1 MVDGTLILRKNA
13 KDEEIK
19 AYNILKDILFKNDIA
34 IIGDN
39 ISKNL
44 PDIYTKDFDI
54 GVEVTSCEHLSQFLL
69 DTFSKNHKKKGKNVN
84 EIIKLYENLSLK
96 EKNLLFLNE
105 FEKILEKKIKKIDVY
120 KHCKS
125 LNLIIISNL
134 ETKSYVRRESLAEIY
149 QKLVLKYNKKYDN
162 LFLFYNNTLY
172 VSINYN
178 FVKLKKINTLSE
190 EK

>member
-1 MVDGTLILRKNA
+1 MVNGTLILRKNA

-19 AYNILKDILFKNDIA
+19 AYKVLKDVLFRNEVA
-34 IIGDN
+34 IIGDD

-44 PDIYTKDFDI
+44 PDIYTQSYDI
-54 GVEVTSCEHLSQFLL
+54 GVEVTSCEHLSQYLM
-69 DTFSKNHKKKGKNVN
+69 DTFSKKHKKKGEDVS
-84 EIIKLYENLSLK
+84 EIINLYENLSLK
-96 EKNLLFLNE
+96 DKNLLFLNE
-105 FEKILEKKIKKIDVY
+105 FENILEKKIKKIDVY

-134 ETKSYVRRESLAEIY
+134 ENKSYVRRESLAEIY

-178 FVKLKKINTLSE
+178 FVKLKKIKEETL

>member
-1 MVDGTLILRKNA
+1 MVNGTLILRKNA

-19 AYNILKDILFKNDIA
+19 AYKVLKDVLFRNEVA
-34 IIGDN
+34 IIGDD

-44 PDIYTKDFDI
+44 PDIYTQSYDI
-54 GVEVTSCEHLSQFLL
+54 GVEVTSCEHLSQYLM
-69 DTFSKNHKKKGKNVN
+69 DTFSKKHKKKGEDVS
-84 EIIKLYENLSLK
+84 EIINLYENLSLK
-96 EKNLLFLNE
+96 DKNLLFLNE
-105 FEKILEKKIKKIDVY
+105 FENILEKKIKKIDVY

-134 ETKSYVRRESLAEIY
+134 ENKSYVRRESLAEIY
-149 QKLVLKYNKKYDN
+149 QRLVLKYNKKYDN

-178 FVKLKKINTLSE
+178 FVKLKKIKEETL

>member
-1 MVDGTLILRKNA
+1 MVNGTLILRKNA

-19 AYNILKDILFKNDIA
+19 AYKVLKDVLFRNEVA
-34 IIGDN
+34 IIGDD

-44 PDIYTKDFDI
+44 PDIYTQSYDI
-54 GVEVTSCEHLSQFLL
+54 GVEVTSCEHLSQYLM
-69 DTFSKNHKKKGKNVN
+69 DTFSKKHKKKGENVS
-84 EIIKLYENLSLK
+84 EIINLYENLSLK
-96 EKNLLFLNE
+96 DKNLLFLNE
-105 FEKILEKKIKKIDVY
+105 FENILEKKIKKIDVY

-134 ETKSYVRRESLAEIY
+134 ENKSYVRRESLAEIY

-178 FVKLKKINTLSE
+178 FVKLKKIKEETL

>member
-1 MVDGTLILRKNA
+1 MVNGTLILRKNA

-19 AYNILKDILFKNDIA
+19 AYKVLKDVLFRNEVA
-34 IIGDN
+34 IIGDD

-44 PDIYTKDFDI
+44 PDIYTQSYDI
-54 GVEVTSCEHLSQFLL
+54 GVEVTSCEHLSQYLM
-69 DTFSKNHKKKGKNVN
+69 DTFSKKHKKKGENVS
-84 EIIKLYENLSLK
+84 EIINLYENLSLK
-96 EKNLLFLNE
+96 DKNLLFLNE
-105 FEKILEKKIKKIDVY
+105 FENILEKKIKKIDVY

-134 ETKSYVRRESLAEIY
+134 ENKSYVRRESLAEIY
-149 QKLVLKYNKKYDN
+149 QRLVLKYNKKYDN

-178 FVKLKKINTLSE
+178 FVKLKKIKEETL

>member
-1 MVDGTLILRKNA
+1 MVNGTLILRKNA

-19 AYNILKDILFKNDIA
+19 AYKVLKDVLFRNEVA
-34 IIGDN
+34 IIGDD

-44 PDIYTKDFDI
+44 PDIYTQSYDI
-54 GVEVTSCEHLSQFLL
+54 GVEVTSCEHLSQYLM
-69 DTFSKNHKKKGKNVN
+69 DTFSKKHKKKGENVS
-84 EIIKLYENLSLK
+84 EIINLYENLSLK
-96 EKNLLFLNE
+96 DKNLLFLNE
-105 FEKILEKKIKKIDVY
+105 FENILEKKIKKIDVY

-134 ETKSYVRRESLAEIY
+134 ENKSYVRRESLAEIY

-178 FVKLKKINTLSE
+178 FVKLKKIKEETLG
-190 EK
+190 K